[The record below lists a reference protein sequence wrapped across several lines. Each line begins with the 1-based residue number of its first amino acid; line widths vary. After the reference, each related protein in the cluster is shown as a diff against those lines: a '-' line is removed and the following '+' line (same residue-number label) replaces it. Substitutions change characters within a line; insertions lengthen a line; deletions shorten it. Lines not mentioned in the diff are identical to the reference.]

1 MLGIALKVV
10 SVMFFVVMSALLKAA
25 PDVPVGQMIFFRSF
39 FAVFPILLFL
49 AWRGELVEGFRTSR
63 PLAHVGRG
71 LIGMAGMSLIFFAL
85 TRLPL
90 PEATTINYAT
100 PLLIVIFGAVFLKET
115 VRFYRWSAVIV
126 GLGGVLIVMWPRL
139 TVLTGG
145 GAGLN
150 ETLGALAALGGCVT
164 AALASL
170 TIRNLL
176 QTERSATIVVYFSLS
191 CSVFALLTLPF
202 GWVVP
207 DRVTLVLL
215 IGSGLLGGLGQ
226 ICLTEAYRHADIS
239 VVAPFEYSSMLVA
252 IVLGYVVFGDVPTI
266 QMLVG
271 GSIVVASG
279 IFIILRE
286 RRLGLERAKAGQV
299 VTPQG

>member
-1 MLGIALKVV
+1 MLGIVLKVL
-10 SVMFFVVMSALLKAA
+10 SVMFFVAMSAMLKSV

-39 FAVFPILLFL
+39 FAAFPILLFL
-49 AWRGELVEGFRTSR
+49 AWRGELIEGFRTSR
-63 PLAHVGRG
+63 PLGHVGRG

-90 PEATTINYAT
+90 PEATTINYGT
-100 PLLIVIFGAVFLKET
+100 PLIIVIFGAVFLKET
-115 VRFYRWSAVIV
+115 VRLSRWTAVVV
-126 GLGGVLIVMWPRL
+126 GLVGVLIVMWPRL
-139 TVLTGG
+139 TVLSAG
-145 GAGLN
+145 GAGLD

-164 AALASL
+164 AASASL
-170 TIRNLL
+170 MIRNLL
-176 QTERSATIVVYFSLS
+176 RTERSSTIVVYFSLS
-191 CSVFALLTLPF
+191 CSAFALLTLPF

-207 DRVTLVLL
+207 DPLMLVLL
-215 IGSGLLGGLGQ
+215 VGSGVLGGLGQ

-252 IVLGYVVFGDVPTI
+252 IVLGYVFFGDVPTV
-266 QMLVG
+266 QMLLG

-286 RRLGLERAKAGQV
+286 RRLGLERVRAKQV
-299 VTPQG
+299 VTPSG